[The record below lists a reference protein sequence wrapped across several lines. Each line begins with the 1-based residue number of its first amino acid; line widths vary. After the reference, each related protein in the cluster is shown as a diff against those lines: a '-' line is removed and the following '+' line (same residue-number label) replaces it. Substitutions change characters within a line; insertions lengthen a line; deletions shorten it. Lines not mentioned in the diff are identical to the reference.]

1 MAIGRFLCCTLLL
14 LGIVGTSGCGGD
26 QGQKKEVPRSS
37 ELDNVKSVLQ
47 AAAESGAPLGSGSM
61 VWTPYYAQLEK
72 SDPAKAKALQA
83 EFDALSASN
92 NPADVKAKAAA
103 LLKKLQ

>member
-1 MAIGRFLCCTLLL
+1 MVIRRFLCWTLLL
-14 LGIVGTSGCGGD
+14 CGIVGVSGCGAD
-26 QGQKKEVPRSS
+26 QGQRKEVPVSS
-37 ELDNVKSVLQ
+37 ELDNVKAVLQ
-47 AAAESGAPLGSGSM
+47 TAAESGAPLGSGSM

-83 EFDALSASN
+83 EFDALSASS

>member
-1 MAIGRFLCCTLLL
+1 MAIGRFLCTVLLL
-14 LGIVGTSGCGGD
+14 LGMLGAPGCGGD
-26 QGQKKEVPRSS
+26 QGQKKEVAPTT
-37 ELDNVKSVLQ
+37 ELENVKAVLQ
-47 AAAESGAPLGSGSM
+47 TAADSGAPLGSGSM
-61 VWTPYYAQLEK
+61 VWTPYFAQLEK

-83 EFDALSASN
+83 EFDALSASS